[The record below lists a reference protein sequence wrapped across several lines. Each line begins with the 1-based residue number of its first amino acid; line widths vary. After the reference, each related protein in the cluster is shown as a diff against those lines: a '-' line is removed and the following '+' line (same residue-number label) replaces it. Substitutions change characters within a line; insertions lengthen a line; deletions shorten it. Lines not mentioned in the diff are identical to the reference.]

1 MRHRCIAA
9 KNGWPLDFQ
18 SRSISPKRLKRD
30 QIIFKHRVLAKQSS
44 DSAELCRSAFTL
56 IELLVVIAIIAI
68 LAAML
73 LPALAKAKRKAQE
86 TYCLNSQRQLGI
98 GFLLYKDD
106 NNDTMTG
113 DAAKSVGWKQ
123 EDWIWWNAGN
133 VHPIALSPLLV
144 AIKAGT
150 NIIRCP
156 ADIDDTYRIQAAGA
170 GNPIYPGSYSLNTQG
185 NVTPGEG
192 MGSTWIGGW
201 KPFKYSNCHSP
212 AKKILLAEEPSKTT
226 PDEMPPLVN
235 GQVRDGSLLGAVI
248 NDGHWEPHDAPDYM
262 GDTITMRHSGRG
274 VSLFCDGHSQ
284 TVTYMD
290 GADPQSIDSTVY

>member
-1 MRHRCIAA
+1 MHSAFA
-9 KNGWPLDFQ
+9 KEPSNPVGLG
-18 SRSISPKRLKRD
+18 
-30 QIIFKHRVLAKQSS
+30 
-44 DSAELCRSAFTL
+44 RSAFTL

-73 LPALAKAKRKAQE
+73 LPALAKAKKKAQQA
-86 TYCLNSQRQLGI
+86 YCLNSQRQLGI
-98 GFLLYKDD
+98 GFILYKDD
-106 NNDTMTG
+106 YNDTMAG

-133 VHPIALSPLLV
+133 VHPIAQSPLLV
-144 AIKAGT
+144 AIRAGT

-156 ADIDDTYRIQAAGA
+156 ADVDDSFRIQA
-170 GNPIYPGSYSLNTQG
+170 GNPAYPGSYSLNTQG
-185 NVTPGEG
+185 NVTSGEG

-201 KPFKYSNCHSP
+201 KPYKYSNCRSP
-212 AKKILLAEEPSKTT
+212 ANKILLAEEPSKTT

-235 GQVRDGSLLGAVI
+235 GQVRDGSTLGAVI

-284 TVTYMD
+284 IVTYLD
-290 GADPQSIDSTVY
+290 GANPQSIDSTVY